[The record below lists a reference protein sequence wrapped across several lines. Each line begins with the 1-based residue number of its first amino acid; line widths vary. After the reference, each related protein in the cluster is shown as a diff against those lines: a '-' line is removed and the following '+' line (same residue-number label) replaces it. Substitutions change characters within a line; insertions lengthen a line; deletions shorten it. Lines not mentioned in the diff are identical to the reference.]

1 MKVDAIRRVALEVAY
16 GLRVCL
22 PGQIET
28 YDFKTQRASVLPLI
42 ADTLADG
49 ETLAYPVIDA
59 VPVVWPRG
67 SGCSLTMPLRRGDG
81 VQLQFADRALERW
94 LSRPMG
100 EQVAAGDERVHDL
113 TDCIAVPG
121 LYPLTSASNAENND
135 DVLLMLGEDKVR
147 LKPNGI
153 ELQRGGSRIVMT
165 DKGVRIEGDELEF
178 VARKVR
184 KDDLNGYGETRFA
197 NGGASYTFN
206 TWTQNAVIN
215 GVSAPI
221 APPEHEANRIKI

>member
-1 MKVDAIRRVALEVAY
+1 
-16 GLRVCL
+16 
-22 PGQIET
+22 
-28 YDFKTQRASVLPLI
+28 
-42 ADTLADG
+42 
-49 ETLAYPVIDA
+49 
-59 VPVVWPRG
+59 
-67 SGCSLTMPLRRGDG
+67 MPLRRGDG